1 MAENKNKTTGSN
13 QESNQ
18 NWDDQNDQPRSGNQ
32 EPNPERFKKSG
43 GSAFN
48 EDETATGYGS
58 NQRKQ
63 QGNVGPLDADMDELP
78 SENLDRKDLGTNK
91 TGPGLG

>member
-1 MAENKNKTTGSN
+1 MAEDKNKTTGSN

-18 NWDDQNDQPRSGNQ
+18 NWDDQNDQERSGTQ
-32 EPNPERFKKSG
+32 QPNPERYKSG

-48 EDETATGYGS
+48 EESTATGYGS

-63 QGNVGPLDADMDELP
+63 EGNVGPLDADTDELP
-78 SENLDRKDLGTNK
+78 SENTDRKDLGTNK

>member
-1 MAENKNKTTGSN
+1 MAEDKNKTTGSN

-18 NWDDQNDQPRSGNQ
+18 NWDDQNDQKRSGNQ
-32 EPNPERFKKSG
+32 EPNPERYKQTG

-48 EDETATGYGS
+48 EEGTATGYGS

-63 QGNVGPLDADMDELP
+63 EGNVAPLDADTDDLP
-78 SENLDRKDLGTNK
+78 SENQDRKDLGNK
-91 TGPGLG
+91 

>member
-1 MAENKNKTTGSN
+1 MAEDKNKPTGSG

-18 NWDDQNDQPRSGNQ
+18 NWDDQNDQERSGNQ
-32 EPNPERFKKSG
+32 EPNPERYKGG

-48 EDETATGYGS
+48 EEETAAGHGS

-63 QGNVGPLDADMDELP
+63 ESKTSPLDADKEELP
-78 SENLDRKDLGTNK
+78 SENTERKDMGTNK
-91 TGPGLG
+91 SGPGLG